1 MRLDKLVRLD
11 KLEGG
16 VDNAIYWTGMQEL
29 DRRVGSGQGGSG
41 MMGGRELGGEK
52 GERAGRVQGCDLQ

>member
-1 MRLDKLVRLD
+1 MRLD

-29 DRRVGSGQGGSG
+29 DRRGGSGQGGSG
-41 MMGGRELGGEK
+41 RMGWRELGGDK
-52 GERAGRVQGCDLQ
+52 RERAGRVQGCDLQ

>member
-1 MRLDKLVRLD
+1 MRLD

-16 VDNAIYWTGMQEL
+16 FDNAIYWTGMQEL
-29 DRRVGSGQGGSG
+29 DRRGGSG